1 MSAYQLCIFQ
11 IKVKHLATFFFLMK
25 GTMERS
31 FSLVSWYSVFKKMNL
46 SGFSI
51 DQMQAT

>member
-1 MSAYQLCIFQ
+1 MSAYQLYIFQ
-11 IKVKHLATFFFLMK
+11 IKVKHLATFFLMK

-31 FSLVSWYSVFKKMNL
+31 FSLVSWYSVFKKINL